1 MKAKRTGRILA
12 TLATFALA
20 MGALVGIQAAQAATG
35 ANCTVR
41 STANNAICDVVTYG
55 ALHRVQS
62 VDPINPIGGYTEGQ
76 MAYLIQGKL
85 YRYDA
90 NGKPRRDLVEEADV
104 SSDGKTVTHKLR
116 AAKYSDGTNIVAAD
130 VVNAFERWVGSKR
143 SASYIDAVDKA
154 VARDSRTVVWTLKR
168 PYPDFNFALAQEFMG
183 IHPASKTDT
192 PEKAKE
198 YFKDPVAGGPM
209 MIKTF
214 TPGTDSFILVANPN
228 YWAKPR
234 VNELR
239 VVTIPDGNTRLAAF
253 QAGSID
259 YAMELPLSAKSIKWD
274 KTKYRVTGEQDSGTF
289 MLAFNMGA
297 NQPNKALK
305 DARVRQAIS
314 LAVDRAGIMRT
325 AFANLGKPNC
335 GMQFNHNNDYVVC
348 SLPKSGKRDTA
359 AARKLLK
366 EAGYANGFK
375 VNMPVPN
382 RIFWQDA
389 AQVVKDSLKFVGID
403 VTIEMITPDTN
414 ITGVINKRDWEMMW
428 FGNNAATPILQLSN
442 WFKPGGVWANNAN
455 IPDSLLTETAKLL
468 NDAAASE
475 SSSVIKDKLAG
486 VEKIA
491 FDLSSF
497 IPIGNRFYLSGSRVG
512 NNIVEALLPGQL
524 QFVLATNPA
533 LPNDYFD
540 LVNG

>member
-1 MKAKRTGRILA
+1 
-12 TLATFALA
+12 
-20 MGALVGIQAAQAATG
+20 
-35 ANCTVR
+35 
-41 STANNAICDVVTYG
+41 
-55 ALHRVQS
+55 
-62 VDPINPIGGYTEGQ
+62 
-76 MAYLIQGKL
+76 
-85 YRYDA
+85 
-90 NGKPRRDLVEEADV
+90 
-104 SSDGKTVTHKLR
+104 
-116 AAKYSDGTNIVAAD
+116 
-130 VVNAFERWVGSKR
+130 
-143 SASYIDAVDKA
+143 
-154 VARDSRTVVWTLKR
+154 
-168 PYPDFNFALAQEFMG
+168 
-183 IHPASKTDT
+183 
-192 PEKAKE
+192 
-198 YFKDPVAGGPM
+198 M

-533 LPNDYFD
+533 LPND
-540 LVNG
+540 

>member
-1 MKAKRTGRILA
+1 MIKATPRKVLA
-12 TLATFALA
+12 FSLSAAVAL
-20 MGALVGIQAAQAATG
+20 GVLVGAPSANAASG
-35 ANCTVR
+35 SNCNLKSKPT
-41 STANNAICDVVTYG
+41 NASCDLFTYG

-62 VDPINPIGGYTEGQ
+62 IDPINPLGGYTEGQ
-76 MAYLIQGKL
+76 MAYITQGKL
-85 YRYDA
+85 YRYGAD
-90 NGKPRRDLVEEADV
+90 GKPRRDLVATADV
-104 SSDGKTVTHKLR
+104 SADGKTITHVLKDGI
-116 AAKYSDGTNIVAAD
+116 KYSDGTKITAAD
-130 VVNAFERWVGSKR
+130 AVNAYERWVNSKR
-143 SASYIDAVDKA
+143 SASYIEAVDKV
-154 VARDSRTVVWTLKR
+154 VATNDKTLVWTLKR
-168 PYPDFNFALAQEFMG
+168 PYPDFNFALGQEFMG

-192 PEKAKE
+192 EAKAKE
-198 YFKDPVAGGPM
+198 YFKNPVAGGPM
-209 MIKTF
+209 MAKTF
-214 TPGTDSFILVANPN
+214 VPGTDLFVAVANPY
-228 YWAKPR
+228 YWAKP
-234 VNELR
+234 VVKELR
-239 VVTIPDGNTRLAAF
+239 VVTIPDGNTRLAAY
-253 QAGSID
+253 QAGQID
-259 YAMELPLSAKSIKWD
+259 ATMELPLSANTIKWD
-274 KTKYRVTGEQDSGTF
+274 KSKYRVTGEKDSGTF

-375 VNMPVPN
+375 VTMPVPN

-442 WFKPGGVWANNAN
+442 WFKPGGVWAGNAN
-455 IPDSLLTETAKLL
+455 IPDSLLTDTAKLL
-468 NDAAASE
+468 NEAAASE

-491 FDLSSF
+491 FDLSIF
-497 IPIGNRFYLSGSRVG
+497 IPIGNRFYLSGSRIG

-533 LPNDYFD
+533 LPND
-540 LVNG
+540 

>member
-41 STANNAICDVVTYG
+41 STASNAVCDVVTYG

-62 VDPINPIGGYTEGQ
+62 LDPINPVGGYTEGQ
-76 MAYLIQGKL
+76 MAYLVQGKL
-85 YRYDA
+85 YRYDS
-90 NGKPRRDLVEEADV
+90 NGKPRRDLVEKADV
-104 SSDGKTVTHKLR
+104 SNDGKTITHTLR

-130 VVNAFERWVGSKR
+130 VVNAFERWVNSKR

-154 VARDSRTVVWTLKR
+154 VAKDSRTVVWTLKR
-168 PYPDFNFALAQEFMG
+168 PYPDFNFALAQEFLG

-209 MIKTF
+209 MVKTF
-214 TPGTDSFILVANPN
+214 TPGTDSFVLVANPN

-274 KTKYRVTGEQDSGTF
+274 KAKYRVTGEQDSGTF
-289 MLAFNMGA
+289 MLAFNMGP

-335 GMQFNHNNDYVVC
+335 GMQFNYNNDYVVC

-359 AARKLLK
+359 AARQLLK
-366 EAGYANGFK
+366 EAGYPNGFK

-414 ITGVINKRDWEMMW
+414 ISGVINKRDWEMMW

-442 WFKPGGVWANNAN
+442 WFKPGGVWAGNAN
-455 IPDSLLTETAKLL
+455 IPDSLLTDTAKLL
-468 NDAAASE
+468 NEAAASE

-491 FDLSSF
+491 FDLSIF
-497 IPIGNRFYLSGSRVG
+497 IPIGNRFYLSGSRIG
-512 NNIVEALLPGQL
+512 NNIAEALLPGQL

-533 LPNDYFD
+533 LPND
-540 LVNG
+540 

>member
-12 TLATFALA
+12 TIATFALA

-41 STANNAICDVVTYG
+41 STVKNAVCDVVTYG

-62 VDPINPIGGYTEGQ
+62 LDPINPVGGYTEGQ
-76 MAYLIQGKL
+76 MAYLVQGKL
-85 YRYDA
+85 YRYDSS
-90 NGKPRRDLVEEADV
+90 GKPRRDLVDKAVV
-104 SSDGKTVTHKLR
+104 SSDGKTVTHTLR
-116 AAKYSDGTNIVAAD
+116 DAKYSDGTQIVAAD
-130 VVNAFERWVGSKR
+130 VVNAFERWVNSKR
-143 SASYIDAVDKA
+143 SASYIDAVSGA
-154 VARDSRTVVWTLKR
+154 VAKDSRTVVWNLKR
-168 PYPDFNFALAQEFMG
+168 PYPDFNFALAQEFLG
-183 IHPASKTDT
+183 IHPASKTDSDA
-192 PEKAKE
+192 KAKE
-198 YFKDPVAGGPM
+198 YFKNPVAGGPM

-214 TPGTDSFILVANPN
+214 TPGTDSFVLVANPN
-228 YWAKPR
+228 YWAKPL
-234 VNELR
+234 VKELR

-274 KTKYRVTGEQDSGTF
+274 KSKYRVTGEQDSGTF

-314 LAVDRAGIMRT
+314 LAVDRAGVMRT

-335 GMQFNHNNDYVVC
+335 GMQFNYNNDYVVC

-359 AARKLLK
+359 TARKLLR
-366 EAGYANGFK
+366 EAGYPNGFK

-414 ITGVINKRDWEMMW
+414 ISGVINKRDWEMMW

-442 WFKPGGVWANNAN
+442 WFKPGGVWAGNAN
-455 IPDSLLTETAKLL
+455 VPDSLLTETAKLL
-468 NDAAASE
+468 NEAAASE

-491 FDLSSF
+491 FDLSTF
-497 IPIGNRFYLSGSRVG
+497 IPIGNRFYLSGSRIG
-512 NNIVEALLPGQL
+512 DNIVEALLPGQL

-533 LPNDYFD
+533 LPTD
-540 LVNG
+540 

>member
-41 STANNAICDVVTYG
+41 STASNAVCDVVTYG

-62 VDPINPIGGYTEGQ
+62 LDPINPVGGYTEGQ
-76 MAYLIQGKL
+76 MAYLVQGKL
-85 YRYDA
+85 YRYDS
-90 NGKPRRDLVEEADV
+90 NGKPRRDLVEKADV
-104 SSDGKTVTHKLR
+104 SNDGKTITHTLR

-130 VVNAFERWVGSKR
+130 VVNAFERWVNSKR

-154 VARDSRTVVWTLKR
+154 VAKDSRTVVWTLKR
-168 PYPDFNFALAQEFMG
+168 PYPDFNFALAQEFLG

-209 MIKTF
+209 MVKTF
-214 TPGTDSFILVANPN
+214 TPGTDSFVLVANPN

-289 MLAFNMGA
+289 MLAFNMGP

-314 LAVDRAGIMRT
+314 LAVDRAGVMRT

-335 GMQFNHNNDYVVC
+335 GMQFNYNNDYVVC

-366 EAGYANGFK
+366 EAGYPNGFK

-414 ITGVINKRDWEMMW
+414 ISGVINKRDWEMMW

-442 WFKPGGVWANNAN
+442 WFKPGGVWAGNAN
-455 IPDSLLTETAKLL
+455 VPDSLLTETAKLL
-468 NDAAASE
+468 NEAAASE

-491 FDLSSF
+491 FDLSIF
-497 IPIGNRFYLSGSRVG
+497 IPIGNRFYLSGSRIG
-512 NNIVEALLPGQL
+512 NNIAEALLPGQL

-533 LPNDYFD
+533 LPND
-540 LVNG
+540 

>member
-41 STANNAICDVVTYG
+41 STASNAVCDVVTYG

-62 VDPINPIGGYTEGQ
+62 LDPINPVGGYTEGQ
-76 MAYLIQGKL
+76 MAYLVQGKL
-85 YRYDA
+85 YRYDS
-90 NGKPRRDLVEEADV
+90 NGKPRRDLVEKADV
-104 SSDGKTVTHKLR
+104 SNDGKTITHTLR

-130 VVNAFERWVGSKR
+130 VVNAFERWVNSKR

-154 VARDSRTVVWTLKR
+154 VAKDSRTVVWTLKR
-168 PYPDFNFALAQEFMG
+168 PYPDFNFALAQEFLG

-209 MIKTF
+209 MVKTF
-214 TPGTDSFILVANPN
+214 TPGTDSFVLVANPN

-289 MLAFNMGA
+289 MLAFNMGP

-314 LAVDRAGIMRT
+314 LAVDRAGVMRT

-335 GMQFNHNNDYVVC
+335 GMQFNYNNDYVVC

-366 EAGYANGFK
+366 EAGYPNGFK

-414 ITGVINKRDWEMMW
+414 ISGVINKRDWEMMW

-442 WFKPGGVWANNAN
+442 WFKPGGVWAGNAN
-455 IPDSLLTETAKLL
+455 IPDSLLTDTAKLL
-468 NDAAASE
+468 NEAAASE

-491 FDLSSF
+491 FDLSIF
-497 IPIGNRFYLSGSRVG
+497 IPIGNRFYLSGSRIG
-512 NNIVEALLPGQL
+512 NNIAEALLPGQL

-533 LPNDYFD
+533 LPND
-540 LVNG
+540 

>member
-12 TLATFALA
+12 SLATVALA
-20 MGALVGIQAAQAATG
+20 VGALVGVQSAQAATG
-35 ANCTVR
+35 ANCTVK
-41 STANNAICDVVTYG
+41 STTKNAVCDVVTYG

-62 VDPINPIGGYTEGQ
+62 LDPINPVGGYTEGQ
-76 MAYLIQGKL
+76 MAYLVQGKL

-90 NGKPRRDLVEEADV
+90 DGKPRRDLVEKADV
-104 SSDGKTVTHKLR
+104 SSDGKTITHTLR
-116 AAKYSDGTNIVAAD
+116 AAKYSDGTAIVAAD
-130 VVNAFERWVGSKR
+130 VVNAFERWINSKR
-143 SASYIDAVDKA
+143 SASYIDAVDKV
-154 VARDSRTVVWTLKR
+154 VAKDARTVVWSLKR
-168 PYPDFNFALAQEFMG
+168 PYPDFNFALAQEFLG

-192 PEKAKE
+192 VEKAKE

-214 TPGTDSFILVANPN
+214 VPGTDAFTLVANPN
-228 YWAKPR
+228 YWAKSL
-234 VNELR
+234 VKELR

-259 YAMELPLSAKSIKWD
+259 YAMELPLGAKSIKWD
-274 KTKYRVTGEQDSGTF
+274 KSKFRVTGEQDSGTF

-297 NQPNKALK
+297 NQPNIALK

-335 GMQFNHNNDYVVC
+335 GMQFNYNNDYALC
-348 SLPKSGKRDTA
+348 SLPKNGKRDTA

-366 EAGYANGFK
+366 EAGYANGLK
-375 VNMPVPN
+375 INMPVPN

-403 VTIEMITPDTN
+403 VTIQMITPDSA
-414 ITGVINKRDWEMMW
+414 ISGVLNKRDWDMIW

-442 WFKPGGVWANNAN
+442 WFKSGGVWAGLAN
-455 IPDSLLTETAKLL
+455 VPDSLLVDTGKLL
-468 NDAAASE
+468 NEASASE
-475 SSSVIKDKLAG
+475 SSAIIKDKLTA

-524 QFVLATNPA
+524 QFVLATNPP
-533 LPNDYFD
+533 LPTD
-540 LVNG
+540 

>member
-35 ANCTVR
+35 ANCTIR
-41 STANNAICDVVTYG
+41 STVNNAVCDVVTYG

-62 VDPINPIGGYTEGQ
+62 LDPIVPVGGYTEGQ
-76 MAYLIQGKL
+76 MAYLVQGKL

-90 NGKPRRDLVEEADV
+90 NGKPRRDLVEKAV
-104 SSDGKTVTHKLR
+104 TSSDGKTITHTLR
-116 AAKYSDGTNIVAAD
+116 DAKYSDGTAVTAED
-130 VVNAFERWVGSKR
+130 VVNSFDRWIGSKR

-154 VARDSRTVVWTLKR
+154 VAKDSRTVVWTLKR
-168 PYPDFNFALAQEFMG
+168 PYPDFNFALAQEFLG
-183 IHPASKTDT
+183 IHPAGKTNT
-192 PEKAKE
+192 EAKAKE

-214 TPGTDSFILVANPN
+214 TPGTDLFVLVANPN
-228 YWAKPR
+228 YWAKSL
-234 VNELR
+234 VKELR
-239 VVTIPDGNTRLAAF
+239 VATIPDGNTRLAAF

-274 KTKYRVTGEQDSGTF
+274 KSKYRVTGEQDSGTF
-289 MLAFNMGA
+289 MLAINMGPL
-297 NQPNKALK
+297 QPNKALK

-314 LAVDRAGIMRT
+314 LAVDRAAVMRT
-325 AFANLGKPNC
+325 AFASLGKPNC

-366 EAGYANGFK
+366 EAGYPNGFK
-375 VNMPVPN
+375 VTMPVPN

-389 AQVVKDSLKFVGID
+389 AQIIKDNLKFVGID
-403 VTIEMITPDTN
+403 VTIVMVTPDSN
-414 ITGVINKRDWEMMW
+414 IGPNYLNKKDWEMMW

-442 WFKPGGVWANNAN
+442 WFKPGGVWSSFV
-455 IPDSLLTETAKLL
+455 SLTDTQLAETNKLL

-475 SSSVIKDKLAG
+475 SEAVIKSKLAE

-491 FDLSSF
+491 FDLSTF
-497 IPIGNRFYLSGSRVG
+497 IPIGNRFYLSGSRIG

-524 QFVLATNPA
+524 QFVLATIPA
-533 LPNDYFD
+533 LPND
-540 LVNG
+540 

>member
-41 STANNAICDVVTYG
+41 STASNAVCDVVTYG

-62 VDPINPIGGYTEGQ
+62 VDPINPVGGYTEGQ

-90 NGKPRRDLVEEADV
+90 NGKPRRDLVEKADV
-104 SSDGKTVTHKLR
+104 SNDGKTVTHTLR
-116 AAKYSDGTNIVAAD
+116 AAKYSDGTNITAAD

-154 VARDSRTVVWTLKR
+154 VAKDSRTVVWTLKR

-192 PEKAKE
+192 EAKAKE

-314 LAVDRAGIMRT
+314 LAVDRAGVMRT

-414 ITGVINKRDWEMMW
+414 ISGVINKRDWEMMW

-442 WFKPGGVWANNAN
+442 WFKPGGVWAANAN
-455 IPDSLLTETAKLL
+455 IPDSLLKETEKLL

-475 SSSVIKDKLAG
+475 SSSVIKDKLAS

-491 FDLSSF
+491 FDLSTF
-497 IPIGNRFYLSGSRVG
+497 IPIGNRFYLSGSRIG

-533 LPNDYFD
+533 LPND
-540 LVNG
+540 

>member
-1 MKAKRTGRILA
+1 MKVKSTGRIVA
-12 TLATFALA
+12 AIATFGLA
-20 MGALVGIQAAQAATG
+20 VGALVGVQSAQAATG
-35 ANCTVR
+35 ANCTIR
-41 STANNAICDVVTYG
+41 STVNNAVCDVVTYG

-62 VDPINPIGGYTEGQ
+62 LDPIAPVGGYTEGQ
-76 MAYLIQGKL
+76 MAYLVQGKL

-90 NGKPRRDLVEEADV
+90 NGKPRRDLVEKAV
-104 SSDGKTVTHKLR
+104 TSSDGKTITHTLR
-116 AAKYSDGTNIVAAD
+116 NAKYSDGTAVTAED
-130 VVNAFERWVGSKR
+130 VVNSFERWIGSKR

-154 VARDSRTVVWTLKR
+154 VAKDSRTIVWTLKR
-168 PYPDFNFALAQEFMG
+168 PYPDFNFALAQEFLG
-183 IHPASKTDT
+183 IHPAGKTDT
-192 PEKAKE
+192 EAKAKE

-214 TPGTDSFILVANPN
+214 TPGTDLFVLVANPN
-228 YWAKPR
+228 YWAKSL
-234 VNELR
+234 VKELR
-239 VVTIPDGNTRLAAF
+239 VATIPDGNTRLAAF

-274 KTKYRVTGEQDSGTF
+274 KSKYRVTGEQDSGTF
-289 MLAFNMGA
+289 MLAINMGPL
-297 NQPNKALK
+297 QPNKALK

-314 LAVDRAGIMRT
+314 LAVDRAAVMRT
-325 AFANLGKPNC
+325 AFASLGKPNC

-366 EAGYANGFK
+366 EAGYPNGFQ
-375 VNMPVPN
+375 VTMPVPN

-389 AQVVKDSLKFVGID
+389 AQIIKDNLKFVGID
-403 VTIEMITPDTN
+403 VTIVMVTPDSN
-414 ITGVINKRDWEMMW
+414 IGPNYLNKKDWEMMW

-442 WFKPGGVWANNAN
+442 WFKPGGVWSSFV
-455 IPDSLLTETAKLL
+455 SLTDTQLAETNKLL

-475 SSSVIKDKLAG
+475 SEEVIKSKLAE

-491 FDLSSF
+491 FDLSTF
-497 IPIGNRFYLSGSRVG
+497 IPIGNRFYLSGSRIG

-524 QFVLATNPA
+524 QFVLATIPA
-533 LPNDYFD
+533 LPND
-540 LVNG
+540 

>member
-41 STANNAICDVVTYG
+41 STASNAVCDVVTYG

-62 VDPINPIGGYTEGQ
+62 LDPINPVGGYTEGQ
-76 MAYLIQGKL
+76 MAYLVQGKL
-85 YRYDA
+85 YRYDS
-90 NGKPRRDLVEEADV
+90 NGKPRRDLVEKADV
-104 SSDGKTVTHKLR
+104 SSDGKTITHTLR

-130 VVNAFERWVGSKR
+130 VVNAFERWVNSKR

-154 VARDSRTVVWTLKR
+154 VAKDSRTVVWTLKR
-168 PYPDFNFALAQEFMG
+168 PYPDFNFALAQEFLG

-209 MIKTF
+209 MVKTF
-214 TPGTDSFILVANPN
+214 TPGTDSFVLVANPN

-289 MLAFNMGA
+289 MLAFNMGP

-335 GMQFNHNNDYVVC
+335 GMQFNYNNDYVVC

-359 AARKLLK
+359 AARQLLK
-366 EAGYANGFK
+366 EAGYPNGFK

-414 ITGVINKRDWEMMW
+414 ISGVINKRDWEMMW

-442 WFKPGGVWANNAN
+442 WFKPGGVWAGNAN
-455 IPDSLLTETAKLL
+455 IPDSLLTDTAKLL
-468 NDAAASE
+468 NEAAASE

-491 FDLSSF
+491 FDLSIF
-497 IPIGNRFYLSGSRVG
+497 IPIGNRFYLSGSRIG
-512 NNIVEALLPGQL
+512 NNIAEALLPGQL

-533 LPNDYFD
+533 LPND
-540 LVNG
+540 

>member
-1 MKAKRTGRILA
+1 
-12 TLATFALA
+12 
-20 MGALVGIQAAQAATG
+20 
-35 ANCTVR
+35 
-41 STANNAICDVVTYG
+41 
-55 ALHRVQS
+55 
-62 VDPINPIGGYTEGQ
+62 
-76 MAYLIQGKL
+76 
-85 YRYDA
+85 
-90 NGKPRRDLVEEADV
+90 
-104 SSDGKTVTHKLR
+104 
-116 AAKYSDGTNIVAAD
+116 
-130 VVNAFERWVGSKR
+130 
-143 SASYIDAVDKA
+143 
-154 VARDSRTVVWTLKR
+154 
-168 PYPDFNFALAQEFMG
+168 
-183 IHPASKTDT
+183 
-192 PEKAKE
+192 
-198 YFKDPVAGGPM
+198 

-214 TPGTDSFILVANPN
+214 TPGTDLFVLVANPN

-259 YAMELPLSAKSIKWD
+259 YVMELPLSAKSIKWD
-274 KTKYRVTGEQDSGTF
+274 KSKYRVTGEQDSGTF
-289 MLAFNMGA
+289 MLAFNMGPL
-297 NQPNKALK
+297 QPNKALK

-335 GMQFNHNNDYVVC
+335 GMQFNFNNDYVVC
-348 SLPKSGKRDTA
+348 SLPKGGKRDTA

-366 EAGYANGFK
+366 EAGYPNGFK
-375 VNMPVPN
+375 VTMPVPN

-403 VTIEMITPDTN
+403 VTIEMVTPDSA
-414 ITGVINKRDWEMMW
+414 IGPRYLDKKDWEMMW

-442 WFKPGGVWANNAN
+442 WFKPGGVWSGFT
-455 IPDSLLTETAKLL
+455 SLSNEQLSETNKLL
-468 NDAAASE
+468 NEAAASE
-475 SSSVIKDKLAG
+475 SAAVIKEKLAA

-491 FDLSSF
+491 FDLSTF

-533 LPNDYFD
+533 LPND
-540 LVNG
+540 

>member
-41 STANNAICDVVTYG
+41 STASNAVCDVVTYG

-62 VDPINPIGGYTEGQ
+62 VDPINPVGGYTEGQ

-90 NGKPRRDLVEEADV
+90 NGKPRRDLVEKADV
-104 SSDGKTVTHKLR
+104 SSDGKTITHTLR
-116 AAKYSDGTNIVAAD
+116 AAKYSDGTNLVAAD
-130 VVNAFERWVGSKR
+130 VVNAFDRWVNSKR
-143 SASYIDAVDKA
+143 SASYIDAVDKV
-154 VARDSRTVVWTLKR
+154 VAKDSRTVVWTLKR

-214 TPGTDSFILVANPN
+214 TPGTDLFVLVANPN
-228 YWAKPR
+228 YWAKSR

-259 YAMELPLSAKSIKWD
+259 YVMELPLSAKSIKWD
-274 KTKYRVTGEQDSGTF
+274 KSKYRVTGEQDSGTF
-289 MLAFNMGA
+289 MLAFNMGPL
-297 NQPNKALK
+297 QPNKALK

-335 GMQFNHNNDYVVC
+335 GMQFNFNNDYVVC

-366 EAGYANGFK
+366 EAGYPNGFK
-375 VNMPVPN
+375 VTMPVPN

-403 VTIEMITPDTN
+403 VTIEMVTPDSA
-414 ITGVINKRDWEMMW
+414 IGPRYLDKKDWEMMW

-442 WFKPGGVWANNAN
+442 WFKPGGVWSGFT
-455 IPDSLLTETAKLL
+455 SLSNEQLSETNKLL
-468 NDAAASE
+468 NEAAASE
-475 SSSVIKDKLAG
+475 SAAVIKEKLAA

-491 FDLSSF
+491 FDLSTF
-497 IPIGNRFYLSGSRVG
+497 IPIGNRFYLSGSRIG

-533 LPNDYFD
+533 LPND
-540 LVNG
+540 

>member
-41 STANNAICDVVTYG
+41 STASNAVCDVVTYG

-62 VDPINPIGGYTEGQ
+62 LDPINPVGGYTEGQ
-76 MAYLIQGKL
+76 MAYLVQGKL
-85 YRYDA
+85 YRYDS
-90 NGKPRRDLVEEADV
+90 NGKPRRDLVEKADV
-104 SSDGKTVTHKLR
+104 SNDGKTITHTLR

-130 VVNAFERWVGSKR
+130 VVNAFERWVNSKR

-154 VARDSRTVVWTLKR
+154 VAKDSRTVVWTLKR
-168 PYPDFNFALAQEFMG
+168 PYPDFNFALAQEFLG

-209 MIKTF
+209 MVKTF
-214 TPGTDSFILVANPN
+214 TPGTDSFVLVANPN

-289 MLAFNMGA
+289 MLAFNMGP

-335 GMQFNHNNDYVVC
+335 GMQFNYNNDYVVC

-359 AARKLLK
+359 AARQLLK
-366 EAGYANGFK
+366 EAGYPNGFK

-414 ITGVINKRDWEMMW
+414 ISGVINKRDWEMMW

-442 WFKPGGVWANNAN
+442 WFKPGGVWAGNAN
-455 IPDSLLTETAKLL
+455 IPDSLLTDTAKLL
-468 NDAAASE
+468 NEAAASE

-491 FDLSSF
+491 FDLSIF
-497 IPIGNRFYLSGSRVG
+497 IPIGNRFYLSGSRIG
-512 NNIVEALLPGQL
+512 NNIAEALLPGQL

-533 LPNDYFD
+533 LPND
-540 LVNG
+540 